1 MSAHGVVIGHW
12 VIRIPN
18 NVKQELENRGYSISY
33 SNSNKVVKSFDNAPM
48 AKKLLKF
55 LSLHSSCR
63 VVFNA
68 YIKTPDYSLTTIADK
83 LPDLLEAAKT
93 SFIYS
98 ANCRCSTI
106 LDSPNIADD
115 KFKLPKK
122 KDITCNKCGAKNE
135 IKTADYKPLYRSQTR
150 DFSKEVSKVL
160 FKATEYKLLEQIVSS
175 ECYYCGYVET
185 PKDNKKV
192 DLYCPKCNRLRRTD
206 IVFSPIGVLK
216 DFIKDQQGYW
226 LEWFVW
232 NKLKHFGAEQGIIIS
247 KKKAKFEFDIVLL
260 KGDKIIAV
268 SCKDTEP
275 EDFVKKLPFI
285 KNIISKFVLVTTA
298 KSYNSDALNSAKKIL
313 GRKKFEVINSD
324 GIEGIATKLN
334 S

>member
-1 MSAHGVVIGHW
+1 MSAHGVVIGPW
-12 VIRIPN
+12 AISMQN
-18 NVKQELENRGYSISY
+18 TVKQELESRGYSVSY
-33 SNSNKVVKSFDNAPM
+33 SNSNKVVKSFDKTKM
-48 AKKLLKF
+48 ATNLFKF

-68 YIKTPDYSLTTIADK
+68 YVKTPDYSLTTMANK

-115 KFKLPKK
+115 SFKLPKK
-122 KDITCNKCGAKNE
+122 KDITCNKCGTKNE
-135 IKTADYKPLYRSQTR
+135 IKTEDYKPLYRPQTR
-150 DFSKEVSKVL
+150 DLSKEVSKVL

-192 DLYCPKCNRLRRTD
+192 DLYCPKCNRLRGTS
-206 IVFSPIGVLK
+206 IVFSPVGALK

-232 NKLKHFGAEQGIIIS
+232 NKLKQFGAEQGIIIS
-247 KKKAKFEFDIVLL
+247 KKNAKFEFDIVLL
-260 KGDKIIAV
+260 RGDKIIAV

-275 EDFVKKLPFI
+275 DDFVKKLPFI

-298 KSYNSDALNSAKKIL
+298 KYYNSDALNSAKKIL